1 MRRLDLFG
9 SAVTERFDAARSDFD
24 FLVAFEPL
32 APSAYADAF
41 LGLRDGLESMLGR
54 NVDLVT
60 EASLANPNFRIP
72 VESERCTIF
81 VAP

>member
-1 MRRLDLFG
+1 
-9 SAVTERFDAARSDFD
+9 
-24 FLVAFEPL
+24 
-32 APSAYADAF
+32 
-41 LGLRDGLESMLGR
+41 MLGR

-60 EASLANPNFRIP
+60 EASLANPNFRIR